1 MLFAPTLDI
10 TATTYEY
17 NLVGSIMMQM
27 KEPMEIDEIAEPM
40 DEDDEDE
47 PMMIDESASI
57 DTAENPM
64 ELEEE
69 DDIDGTIEMMETD
82 ENEMIID
89 DTMAS
94 AGAVH
99 SVELHST
106 AEHTTN
112 QDSPQE
118 EDDATTN
125 EMELEETQS
134 VNDITNMMAGM
145 SLHILSGNKRQPPVE
160 ENIDEPVRHHR
171 HHLRIQSR
179 W

>member
-1 MLFAPTLDI
+1 
-10 TATTYEY
+10 
-17 NLVGSIMMQM
+17 
-27 KEPMEIDEIAEPM
+27 MEIDVIVEPM
-40 DEDDEDE
+40 DEDEEDE
-47 PMMIDESASI
+47 QMMIDESASI

-69 DDIDGTIEMMETD
+69 DDDIDGTIEMMETD

-106 AEHTTN
+106 AAHTTN
-112 QDSPQE
+112 QDSPLE

-125 EMELEETQS
+125 AMEVEETHS

-145 SLHILSGNKRQPPVE
+145 SLHILSGNKRQPPAE
-160 ENIDEPVRHHR
+160 ENIDEPVRASKR
-171 HHLRIQSR
+171 RGFFGVPPKFNIGMGPTRVPRCSRLRRSR
-179 W
+179 R